1 MQHRLR
7 LPTYG
12 DEVVEIHVERT
23 IAAPPETVFDWLA
36 NPAHLTAAP
45 LILRAGYM
53 EGSSSPGAGA
63 VRDALCVGMW
73 LREQYTA
80 YNAPRSYSYQIL
92 SAVPPMNH
100 DGGTLM
106 FTPTADGTRVEWET
120 AFTHPIWAG
129 GKALEL
135 ITGPL
140 VRSGFESILA
150 GCAKALESS

>member
-1 MQHRLR
+1 MR

-12 DEVVEIHVERT
+12 DAVVEIHVERT
-23 IAAPPETVFDWLA
+23 IAAPPDRVFDWLA
-36 NPAHLTAAP
+36 DPAHLTAAP
-45 LILRAGYM
+45 LILWAGFV
-53 EGSSSPGAGA
+53 EGSSGPGAGA
-63 VRDALCVGMW
+63 VRDALCVGIW

-92 SAVPPMNH
+92 SAVPPTNH

-106 FTPTADGTRVEWET
+106 FTPTADGTRVEWDT
-120 AFTHPIWAG
+120 SYTHPIWAG

-140 VRSGFESILA
+140 VRSSFESILA